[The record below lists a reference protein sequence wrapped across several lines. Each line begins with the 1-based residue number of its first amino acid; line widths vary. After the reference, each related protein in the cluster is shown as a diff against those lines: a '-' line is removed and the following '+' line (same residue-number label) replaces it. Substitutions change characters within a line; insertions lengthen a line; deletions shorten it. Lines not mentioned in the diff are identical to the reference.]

1 MVPGDRV
8 LSWVVARP
16 PANELETEVTR
27 RLDAVEQRF
36 TSGRRELVAVLDR
49 ADRPLTVPEILAASP
64 ANLPQS
70 SVYRNLT
77 VLLEAGVVRRLLGT
91 DDLAR
96 FELAEDLAGHHH
108 HLLCRTCGAVSD
120 VSAAPK
126 LERALSEAARLAAEE
141 AGFEV
146 TEHRIDLVGVCS
158 ACR

>member
-1 MVPGDRV
+1 VV
-8 LSWVVARP
+8 SWVVARP
-16 PANELETEVTR
+16 LAKELEAEVAR
-27 RLDAVEQRF
+27 RLGAVEQRF
-36 TSGRRELVAVLDR
+36 TSGRRELVTVLDA
-49 ADRPLTVPEILAASP
+49 ADRPLTVPEILATAAS
-64 ANLPQS
+64 NLPQS

-77 VLLEAGVVRRLLGT
+77 VLLDAGVVRRLLGT

-108 HLLCRTCGAVSD
+108 HLLCRTCGSVSD

-158 ACR
+158 TCR

>member
-1 MVPGDRV
+1 MV
-8 LSWVVARP
+8 SWVVARTLP
-16 PANELETEVTR
+16 DELDAEVTR
-27 RLDAVEQRF
+27 RLGAVDQRF
-36 TSGRRELVAVLDR
+36 TSGRRELVEVLES
-49 ADRPLTVPEILAASP
+49 ADRPLTVPEILGSASS
-64 ANLPQS
+64 ALPQS

-108 HLLCRTCGAVSD
+108 HLLCSTCGSVSD

-158 ACR
+158 SCR

>member
-1 MVPGDRV
+1 V
-8 LSWVVARP
+8 LSWVVAR
-16 PANELETEVTR
+16 ALAKELEAEVAR
-27 RLDAVEQRF
+27 RLGAVEQRF
-36 TSGRRELVAVLDR
+36 TAGRRELVGVLEG
-49 ADRPLTVPEILAASP
+49 ADRPLTVPEILAGSAV
-64 ANLPQS
+64 NLPQS

-77 VLLEAGVVRRLLGT
+77 VLLDAGVVRRLLGT

-108 HLLCRTCGAVSD
+108 HLLCRTCGSVSD

-158 ACR
+158 SCR